1 MKNHTDNVHAI
12 KSNAKE
18 NNSERRSMTASGRQ
32 IFFTPNFN
40 KAHAKF
46 LNRNGSESPAS
57 DESDTDI
64 IVTCNKCEKE
74 FNTESNLRSHM
85 KTHSKK
91 FECDVCQVKVI
102 SKDAMNSHKM
112 NSHEYITPCTV
123 CGEELRNTAS
133 LQVHILT
140 KHCTQSDTIINMLKK
155 QEQTML
161 VMQCQIN
168 QLTYKMSVSSVRPG
182 PLPPAPWLSLLPP
195 SQWLPGPQPPLLGP
209 PSRLVT
215 QNRSE
220 TFVML
225 VTVLHTTL

>member
-1 MKNHTDNVHAI
+1 
-12 KSNAKE
+12 
-18 NNSERRSMTASGRQ
+18 MTASGRQ
-32 IFFTPNFN
+32 IDFTPNFN

-46 LNRNGSESPAS
+46 LNRNGSESSAS

-64 IVTCNKCEKE
+64 TVTCNKCEKE
-74 FNTESNLRSHM
+74 FNTEANLRSHM

-102 SKDAMNSHKM
+102 SRDAMNSHKI

-161 VMQCQIN
+161 VMQSQIN
-168 QLTYKMSVSSVRPG
+168 HLTMSVSSVSPV
-182 PLPPAPWLSLLPP
+182 PLPPAPLAAPP
-195 SQWLPGPQPPLLGP
+195 APQPVAPRAP
-209 PSRLVT
+209 AAAARAPRQAHYT
-215 QNRSE
+215 
-220 TFVML
+220 
-225 VTVLHTTL
+225 